1 MIIKN
6 FSLIAKEAKQN
17 MQGLS
22 QTTML
27 EALGIGMAIGI
38 VGAVIG
44 RCCYR
49 CSNANSQV
57 ASEIVADQPGLEA
70 SGSENGAGQV
80 EVQIDPPVI
89 GSPYEPY
96 FIPDLGDFLSW
107 DIWAATF
114 LLFCHRLKKVWWI
127 VWLFYAPNV
136 LGHPDN
142 YMPANPTFI
151 PAHIVLEWYSLS
163 IHAVP

>member
-49 CSNANSQV
+49 CYNANSQV
-57 ASEIVADQPGLEA
+57 ASEIVADQPVPVAVAGNGGFEIA
-70 SGSENGAGQV
+70 S
-80 EVQIDPPVI
+80 PPLFFFF
-89 GSPYEPY
+89 E
-96 FIPDLGDFLSW
+96 
-107 DIWAATF
+107 
-114 LLFCHRLKKVWWI
+114 LLFTYIPVVMI
-127 VWLFYAPNV
+127 VSA
-136 LGHPDN
+136 
-142 YMPANPTFI
+142 
-151 PAHIVLEWYSLS
+151 IV
-163 IHAVP
+163 IFAVISFRRTN